1 MIGTKHLA
9 NKIICAATNNE
20 NKLKEIRE
28 ILNSVEIRPSS
39 YFRKDFHVDE
49 TGSSFCE
56 NAYLKAKHMSSYAD
70 IVIADDSGLEVFAL
84 NNEPGINSKR
94 YSKEATDESNVE
106 KLLKAMENISDRR
119 ARFTCCI
126 VAIVNGEIVQKEG
139 FVYGT
144 IKDHPA
150 GGNGF
155 GYDPVF
161 IPNGY
166 EKTFAEMKKE
176 VKNSISHRKNALE
189 LVKKEL
195 IIRSLI

>member
-1 MIGTKHLA
+1 MATK
-9 NKIICAATNNE
+9 KIICAATNNE

-28 ILNSVEIRPSS
+28 ILNGVYVQPSS
-39 YFRKDFHVDE
+39 YFTEDFYVEE
-49 TGSSFCE
+49 TGNSFCE
-56 NAYLKAKHMSSYAD
+56 NAYLKAKHLSRYAD

-84 NNEPGINSKR
+84 NNEPGIFSSR
-94 YSKEATDESNVE
+94 YSKEGTDRSNVE
-106 KLLKAMENISDRR
+106 KLLKAMENIIDRR

-126 VAIVNGEIVQKEG
+126 VAIINGETVQKEG
-139 FVYGT
+139 FIYGT

-150 GGNGF
+150 GNNGF

-166 EKTFAEMKKE
+166 EKTFAEMKKG

-189 LVKKEL
+189 LLKKEL
-195 IIRSLI
+195 IMRGLI